1 MTDKFY
7 FTVTDFARMLNK
19 SPVTIRSWERKGLI
33 SLPRDS
39 GGDRKMSIED
49 VKNVA
54 RIAQRLGRIPQ
65 DRFELVVSALTL
77 LSYIEKENKK

>member
-1 MTDKFY
+1 MDKFY
-7 FTVTDFARMLNK
+7 FTVTDLARMLNK

-49 VKNVA
+49 IKEVA
-54 RIAQRLGRIPQ
+54 EIASDLGRIPQ
-65 DRFELVVSALTL
+65 ARLELVSASLTL
-77 LSYIEKENKK
+77 LSYIEKENGK

>member
-1 MTDKFY
+1 MSDKFY
-7 FTVTDFARMLNK
+7 FTVTDLARMMNK
-19 SPVTIRSWERKGLI
+19 SPVTVRSWERKGLI

-49 VKNVA
+49 VKHTA
-54 RIAQRLGRIPQ
+54 TIAKQLGRIPES
-65 DRFELVVSALTL
+65 RLELIVSALTL

>member
-1 MTDKFY
+1 MSDKFY
-7 FTVTDFARMLNK
+7 FTVTDLARMMNK
-19 SPVTIRSWERKGLI
+19 SPVTVRSWERKGLI

-49 VKNVA
+49 VKNTA
-54 RIAQRLGRIPQ
+54 TIAKQLGRIPES
-65 DRFELVVSALTL
+65 RLELIVSALTL